1 MTDFRQSPQLKD
13 RVSDEEVVVL
23 LLQGKQSTLSNSR
36 SDLAGANGLRVQGI
50 RDDVHADQ
58 LSVEAQVGPSGV

>member
-36 SDLAGANGLRVQGI
+36 SELAGAGLRVQGI

-58 LSVEAQVGPSGV
+58 LSVEAQVGPSGE